1 MSNLDKENQSKMI
14 EIKEKGLI
22 RKILDKIL
30 SFFSRNKKENINDNH
45 EQTSSPA
52 YTWSPLPTEV
62 IENDYLPTADY
73 DGIEEDDYFSNE
85 NMITNKESYDIVME
99 KLSSG
104 KLNIGDLSIPDA
116 LRINSMLETEL
127 ELKQDEVSDKEVSD
141 SFMEDVN
148 TNDNENK

>member
-30 SFFSRNKKENINDNH
+30 SFLSRNKKENISDNH

-104 KLNIGDLSIPDA
+104 ELNIGDLSIPDA

-127 ELKQDEVSDKEVSD
+127 ELKQDEVSDMGIINFFV
-141 SFMEDVN
+141 EDVN
-148 TNDNENK
+148 TNDNEN

>member
-30 SFFSRNKKENINDNH
+30 SFFSRNKKENISDNH

-104 KLNIGDLSIPDA
+104 ELNIGDLSIPDA

-127 ELKQDEVSDKEVSD
+127 ELKQDEVSDMGIINFFV
-141 SFMEDVN
+141 EDVK
-148 TNDNENK
+148 TNDNEN

>member
-1 MSNLDKENQSKMI
+1 MLNLDKENQSKII

-22 RKILDKIL
+22 RNIIDKIL

-127 ELKQDEVSDKEVSD
+127 ELKQDEVSDMGIINFFV
-141 SFMEDVN
+141 EDVN
-148 TNDNENK
+148 TNDNEN

>member
-30 SFFSRNKKENINDNH
+30 SFLSRNKKENISDNH

-73 DGIEEDDYFSNE
+73 DGIE
-85 NMITNKESYDIVME
+85 
-99 KLSSG
+99 
-104 KLNIGDLSIPDA
+104 
-116 LRINSMLETEL
+116 
-127 ELKQDEVSDKEVSD
+127 
-141 SFMEDVN
+141 
-148 TNDNENK
+148 

>member
-22 RKILDKIL
+22 RNIIDKIL
-30 SFFSRNKKENINDNH
+30 SFFSRNKKENISDNH

-62 IENDYLPTADY
+62 IENDYLSTADY

-104 KLNIGDLSIPDA
+104 ELNIGDLSIPDA

-127 ELKQDEVSDKEVSD
+127 ELKQDEVSDMGIINFFV
-141 SFMEDVN
+141 EDVN
-148 TNDNENK
+148 TNDNEN

>member
-30 SFFSRNKKENINDNH
+30 SFLSRNKKENISDNH

-85 NMITNKESYDIVME
+85 NMITNKENYDIVME

-104 KLNIGDLSIPDA
+104 ELNIGDLSIPDA

-127 ELKQDEVSDKEVSD
+127 ELKQDEVRDMGIINFFV
-141 SFMEDVN
+141 EDVN
-148 TNDNENK
+148 TNDNEN

>member
-30 SFFSRNKKENINDNH
+30 SFLSRNKKENISDNH
-45 EQTSSPA
+45 EQTFSPA

-104 KLNIGDLSIPDA
+104 ELNIGDLSIPDA

-127 ELKQDEVSDKEVSD
+127 ELKQDEVSDMGIINFFV
-141 SFMEDVN
+141 EDVN
-148 TNDNENK
+148 TNDNEN

>member
-30 SFFSRNKKENINDNH
+30 SFLSRNKKENISDNH

-52 YTWSPLPTEV
+52 YTWSTLPTEV

-73 DGIEEDDYFSNE
+73 DGIEEDDYFSSE

-104 KLNIGDLSIPDA
+104 ELNIGDLSIPDA

-127 ELKQDEVSDKEVSD
+127 ELKQDEVSDMGIINFFV
-141 SFMEDVN
+141 EDVN
-148 TNDNENK
+148 TNDNEN